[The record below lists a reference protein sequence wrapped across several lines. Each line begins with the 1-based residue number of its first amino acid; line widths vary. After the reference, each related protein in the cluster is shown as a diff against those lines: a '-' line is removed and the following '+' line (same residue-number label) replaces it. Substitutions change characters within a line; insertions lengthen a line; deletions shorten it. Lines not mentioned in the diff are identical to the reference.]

1 MVKDKYHQDENDFE
15 DFEDFEEFYGL
26 EQEAEDELKE
36 LDFNDLEKKS
46 IEDSSLNS
54 EENEESEVPVIKE
67 RDIYQELRYI
77 GLTHE
82 QCSEVMN
89 LIDTL

>member
-54 EENEESEVPVIKE
+54 EENEESNI
-67 RDIYQELRYI
+67 
-77 GLTHE
+77 
-82 QCSEVMN
+82 
-89 LIDTL
+89 